1 MLVPRS
7 FLGVGYKKYSD
18 YANTQLVCPTWYPKT
33 KKTQWITGIGLTVV
47 IGVLGLFFRF
57 GGAFNYTN
65 SINWESAARL
75 SSNLLN
81 ETILDDV
88 QALYRVKSIAKRADE
103 LEVINLTPQEL
114 SEKLVLSAVSLMVRI
129 LMVLSQERL
138 QLNV

>member
-1 MLVPRS
+1 MITLI
-7 FLGVGYKKYSD
+7 LNY
-18 YANTQLVCPTWYPKT
+18 VCSTWYPKT
-33 KKTQWITGIGLTVV
+33 KKTQWITGIGLTVA

-114 SEKLVLSAVSLMVRI
+114 SEKSVPLVEHLMVRI
-129 LMVLSQERL
+129 LMVLSQEPLR
-138 QLNV
+138 QSV

>member
-1 MLVPRS
+1 ML
-7 FLGVGYKKYSD
+7 
-18 YANTQLVCPTWYPKT
+18 
-33 KKTQWITGIGLTVV
+33 
-47 IGVLGLFFRF
+47 
-57 GGAFNYTN
+57 FNYTN

-114 SEKLVLSAVSLMVRI
+114 SEKISAIGGKFNGKDFDGSFTRTI
-129 LMVLSQERL
+129 TTQRL
-138 QLNV
+138 AEQPQSINIVPR